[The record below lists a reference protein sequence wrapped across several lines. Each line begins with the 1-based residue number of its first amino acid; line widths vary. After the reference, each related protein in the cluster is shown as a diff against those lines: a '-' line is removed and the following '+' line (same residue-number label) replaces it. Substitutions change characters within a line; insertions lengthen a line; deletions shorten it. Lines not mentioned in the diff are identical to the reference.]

1 MKLQFYI
8 PFFFGQLT
16 LILIYYKLMINSLF
30 SWFYVFLPITT
41 LVGVI
46 VALILGVVIYNKYFN
61 KNYKP

>member
-8 PFFFGQLT
+8 PFLIGQLT
-16 LILIYYKLMINSLF
+16 LILIYYKLIINTYF
-30 SWFYVFLPITT
+30 SWFYVFLPATT

-46 VALILGVVIYNKYFN
+46 VTLILGVVIYNKYFN